1 MIQIFCDSTADLG
14 KELPARFGIHVVPMT
29 VIHAGHEY
37 KDGVELDTTALFA
50 RVQETDQLP
59 TTSAPSAGDFV
70 QAFDLDGE
78 HVCITISSKL
88 SAANQNARLAS
99 AEHAGRIR
107 VIDSLNL
114 SSGIGLLVLLA
125 ADLRDQGKS
134 VDEIEQAVLAA
145 VPKVHTSF
153 IVETM
158 EYLYKG
164 GRCTAVQAL
173 VGSLLKIRPVIAVRP
188 DGSLGVKDKLRGT
201 RKKAL
206 DALLADLE
214 GNLPYL
220 DRQRIFV
227 THTGCDADA
236 AYLAEEI
243 KRLAAPVEVLVT
255 TAGAV
260 VASHCGPDTIGI
272 LYLLKEVPP
281 EPTRRVLR

>member
-1 MIQIFCDSTADLG
+1 MTYIFCDSTADLG
-14 KELPARFGIHVVPMT
+14 EELPARFDIRVVPMT
-29 VIHAGHEY
+29 VIHAGREY
-37 KDGVELDTTALFA
+37 QDGVDLDTAGLFTL
-50 RVQETDQLP
+50 VQETNQLP
-59 TTSAPSAGDFV
+59 TTAAPSAGEFV
-70 QAFDLDGE
+70 KAFDREGE
-78 HVCITISSKL
+78 HICITISSKL

-99 AEHAGRIR
+99 AERAGRVR
-107 VIDSLNL
+107 VIDSFNL
-114 SSGIGLLVLLA
+114 STGMGLLVLLA

-134 VDEIEQAVLAA
+134 ADEIEQAVLSA
-145 VPKVHTSF
+145 VPKVRTSF

-188 DGSLGVKDKLRGT
+188 DGTLGVKDKLRGT
-201 RKKAL
+201 RRKAL

-214 GNLPYL
+214 SQLPNL
-220 DRQRIFV
+220 DRRRIFV

-236 AYLAEEI
+236 AYLAGEI
-243 KRLAAPVEVLVT
+243 THRAAPEEVLVT

-260 VASHCGPDTIGI
+260 VASHCGPDTIGV

-281 EPTRRVLR
+281 EPARRVLR